1 MKFTFTKEE
10 KSWILYDCAN
20 SAYSLII
27 VTAILPVYF
36 KFVAGNAGV
45 PAHDTT
51 AYWGYVSSFSTL
63 IISILAPLLGSL
75 GDYLGNKKR
84 FFRYSLWM
92 GVIMTGALFFVPTD
106 QWQLLLFTYT
116 LSHVGYQAANLFYD
130 AFITD
135 VTNNERNNLV
145 SSYGFGI
152 GYIGS
157 ALLFIVAMLL
167 INTSAFGLISST
179 QTIRLVFIMTTL
191 WWLAFSIPM
200 LRNVEQHYGLV
211 KPRSPLK
218 ESCHR
223 ILETFK
229 KIRKYKQVI
238 GFMIAYFFFIDGVD
252 TIITMATAFGVDMG
266 VKTNTLLLVLLVLNI
281 VVFPC
286 TLVYGWLAQKY
297 GTKIMLLTA
306 IAVYFFI
313 CFYALFMKTVLD
325 FWILGL
331 LVGSSQGGIQALS
344 RAYFARIIPKKQ
356 ANEFFGFYNIFGK
369 FSTVLG
375 PILFSITTQLT
386 GYSQLGI
393 ASLALLF
400 LLGGFFMLRLKEAPI
415 TQDTK
420 EVKE

>member
-1 MKFTFTKEE
+1 MKFTTEE

-36 KFVAGNAGV
+36 KFVAGNADV
-45 PAHDTT
+45 SASDTT

-63 IISILAPLLGSL
+63 IISILAPFLGTL
-75 GDYLGNKKR
+75 GDYLGNKER
-84 FFRYSLWM
+84 FFRYSLFM
-92 GVIMTGALFFVPTD
+92 GVIMTGALFFVPTN
-106 QWQLLLFTYT
+106 QWQLLLIVYT
-116 LSHVGYQAANLFYD
+116 FSHIGYQAANLFYD

-135 VTNNERNNLV
+135 VTENERNNLV

-157 ALLFIVAMLL
+157 ALLFVVVMVL
-167 INTSAFGLISST
+167 INTSTFGLVSST
-179 QTIRLVFIMTTL
+179 QTIRLVFMMTTL
-191 WWLAFSIPM
+191 WWLVFSIPM
-200 LRNVEQHYGLV
+200 LRNVKQQYGLV

-218 ESCHR
+218 ESYHR
-223 ILETFK
+223 MIKTLKE
-229 KIRKYKQVI
+229 IRNYKQVI

-252 TIITMATAFGVDMG
+252 TIVTMATAFGVDIG
-266 VKTNTLLLVLLVLNI
+266 VKTSTLLLVLLVLNI
-281 VVFPC
+281 VAFPC
-286 TLVYGWLAQKY
+286 TLIYGWLAQKY
-297 GTKIMLLTA
+297 GTKIMLLAA
-306 IAVYFFI
+306 ISIYFCI
-313 CFYALFMKTVLD
+313 CIYALFMKTVLD

-386 GYSQLGI
+386 GHSQLGI

-400 LLGGFFMLRLKEAPI
+400 LLGGFFMLRLKEAPLV
-415 TQDTK
+415 QNSK
-420 EVKE
+420 E

>member
-1 MKFTFTKEE
+1 MKFTKEE

-36 KFVAGNAGV
+36 KFVAGNAHV
-45 PAHDTT
+45 PASDTT

-63 IISILAPLLGSL
+63 IISILAPFLGTL

-84 FFRYSLWM
+84 FFRYSLFM

-106 QWQLLLFTYT
+106 QWQLLLVVYT
-116 LSHVGYQAANLFYD
+116 FSHIGYQAANLFYD

-135 VTNNERNNLV
+135 VTKNERNNLV

-157 ALLFIVAMLL
+157 ALLF
-167 INTSAFGLISST
+167 
-179 QTIRLVFIMTTL
+179 
-191 WWLAFSIPM
+191 
-200 LRNVEQHYGLV
+200 
-211 KPRSPLK
+211 
-218 ESCHR
+218 
-223 ILETFK
+223 
-229 KIRKYKQVI
+229 
-238 GFMIAYFFFIDGVD
+238 MIAYFFFIDGVD
-252 TIITMATAFGVDMG
+252 TIVTMATAFGVDMG
-266 VKTNTLLLVLLVLNI
+266 VKTSTLLLVLLVLNI
-281 VVFPC
+281 VAFPC

-297 GTKIMLLTA
+297 GTRIMLLVA
-306 IAVYFFI
+306 IIIYFCI

-375 PILFSITTQLT
+375 PVLFSITTQVT
-386 GYSQLGI
+386 GHSQLGI

-400 LLGGFFMLRLKEAPI
+400 LLGGFFMFRLKEVPL

-420 EVKE
+420 E